1 MSGRRERLRARAV
14 QAAPTFARAPRR
26 GLPTRVA
33 AFAAVAAFAVFGA
46 VLIATKAGGQDFS
59 AGSAVP
65 VFDVVDV
72 YVDSDRPLAAW
83 QFELEETGGRM
94 QVVGVEGGDAA
105 PFADAP
111 YYDRAAV
118 DGGTADRIIVASFS
132 TRSAAELPSGR
143 TRVARVHV
151 RLGAG
156 AEPDYRLTLT
166 AAGASDGSPIDAEI
180 SFDTRNGRR
189 QQ

>member
-1 MSGRRERLRARAV
+1 ADQRDADRRDRGARRRARAQGSCPMSGRRERLRARAV

-46 VLIATKAGGQDFS
+46 MLIATKAGGQDFS

-83 QFELEETGGRM
+83 QFEL
-94 QVVGVEGGDAA
+94 
-105 PFADAP
+105 
-111 YYDRAAV
+111 
-118 DGGTADRIIVASFS
+118 
-132 TRSAAELPSGR
+132 
-143 TRVARVHV
+143 
-151 RLGAG
+151 
-156 AEPDYRLTLT
+156 
-166 AAGASDGSPIDAEI
+166 
-180 SFDTRNGRR
+180 
-189 QQ
+189 